1 MKPSVW
7 HRMDFLRRQLTP
19 FMLTIVLVFVGL
31 VPFHISDLAR
41 VMPLF
46 SLIAVF
52 HWGVYRAELLPMYAV
67 FLIGFFQDALS
78 GVPMGVYTLV
88 YVLVY
93 GLVSFQ
99 HRFFSGKSF
108 YVVWLGY
115 AVVSAGAS
123 FLVWL
128 LVSLLHGA
136 VVDPLAVAFQYLL
149 GLGCYPLIAHL
160 FLRWQRAVLQQV

>member
-1 MKPSVW
+1 
-7 HRMDFLRRQLTP
+7 MDVLSRQLTP
-19 FMLTIVLVFVGL
+19 FLLTIFLVLLSAIPFQ
-31 VPFHISDLAR
+31 VPGLAR

-46 SLIAVF
+46 SLIVIF
-52 HWGVYRAELLPMYAV
+52 PWGVYRAELLPAYAV
-67 FLIGFFQDALS
+67 LVIGFFQDALS

-108 YVVWLGY
+108 CVVWLGY